1 MLMDRGFEE
10 EIGYML
16 IPVGSGR
23 EHSAFG
29 ANVKK
34 YGC

>member
-1 MLMDRGFEE
+1 MLMDKGFEE

-16 IPVGSGR
+16 IPIGSGG

-29 ANVKK
+29 ANDKE
-34 YGC
+34 YGY